1 MARYRS
7 GWLAATTAL
16 ALAGAASVATAAAPA
31 SAAAA
36 TSAQRGITPG
46 GAGGFLGLGLGSMSY
61 VEPQY
66 RSDTLSYIYVQ
77 AGWRFNA
84 QLALD
89 GRVGT
94 DLPGDCGCGYYYSDP
109 YSPRVRSLYGLYL
122 RGTVPLSTHLE
133 AYGLAG
139 YASLQLDAVPGL
151 AAYGSAAHSASF
163 GVGLGWTLLDRGA
176 IDLELMP
183 RMAQGEGWR
192 ADALNL
198 GFRWQF

>member
-7 GWLAATTAL
+7 AGVAGAIGVAL
-16 ALAGAASVATAAAPA
+16 ASAASVATAATPA
-31 SAAAA
+31 QPG
-36 TSAQRGITPG
+36 TTPG
-46 GAGGFLGLGLGSMSY
+46 EGWFLGLGLGSMSF

-66 RSDTLSYIYVQ
+66 RADTLSYLYVQ

-84 QLALD
+84 HLGLD
-89 GRVGT
+89 GRIGT

-109 YSPRVRSLYGLYL
+109 YSPKVRSLYGLYL
-122 RGTVPLSTHLE
+122 RGTVPLSTHLD
-133 AYGLAG
+133 AYALAG
-139 YASLQLDAVPGL
+139 YANLQLDAVPGQ

-163 GVGLGWTLLDRGA
+163 GVGLGWNLLDRGA